1 MVNVIPASIDDFS
14 NLIALVDRHDCKSF
28 IVIRGVERDR
38 QIDLSLL
45 VSETPD
51 LWNQTHSRDGEA
63 ASPKVVAIRIAES
76 VNRRHG
82 IVVVVERLAHPHKDD
97 VRYYFVHILQHLRV
111 IHDLC
116 HDLAARK
123 MTFETHLPGGAK
135 DTTHRA
141 PCLRRNTKRTTIFC
155 AT

>member
-1 MVNVIPASIDDFS
+1 MVNVISASIDDFS

-82 IVVVVERLAHPHKDD
+82 IVVVVGRLDHHPNAA
-97 VRYYFVHILQHLRV
+97 VPYYLVPNLQHLPV
-111 IHDLC
+111 IH
-116 HDLAARK
+116 
-123 MTFETHLPGGAK
+123 
-135 DTTHRA
+135 
-141 PCLRRNTKRTTIFC
+141 
-155 AT
+155 